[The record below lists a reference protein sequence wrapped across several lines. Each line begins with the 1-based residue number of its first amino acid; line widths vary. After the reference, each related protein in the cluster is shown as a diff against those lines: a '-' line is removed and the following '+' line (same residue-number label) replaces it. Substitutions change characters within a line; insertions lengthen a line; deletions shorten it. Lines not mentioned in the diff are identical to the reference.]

1 MAMDIHPAIEPLA
14 FLLGTWRGTGTG
26 HYPTIEDFSY
36 GEEVMIG
43 HVGKP
48 FLSYS
53 QRAKVD
59 GAPSHA
65 ETGYYRP
72 GPELLLA
79 QPSGIVEILTGT
91 LAGQTLTLEA
101 VLVQGTPSAKEV
113 LSVTRRIEVDGDLM
127 SYDLHMGAV
136 GQPHQ
141 HHLSA
146 ELRREA

>member
-1 MAMDIHPAIEPLA
+1 MELHPAIEPLA

-26 HYPTIEDFSY
+26 HYPTIDDFSY
-36 GEEVMIG
+36 GEEVVIG

-48 FLSYS
+48 FLSYT
-53 QRAKVD
+53 QKAKVD

-65 ETGYYRP
+65 EMGYYRP

-91 LAGQTLTLEA
+91 LEGQVLHFEA
-101 VLVQGTPSAKEV
+101 ILVHGTPTAKEV
-113 LSVTRRIEVDGDLM
+113 VSVERRIEVEGDIM
-127 SYDLHMGAV
+127 RYDLSMGAV

-146 ELRREA
+146 ELRRADHE